1 MDTRPQEGRNRATA
15 AALLGA
21 FLFLLVASFLAL
33 PCMTAIPAA
42 TGMFSSA
49 AGPQACQAPKLF
61 APKADLVKLEVLPPE
76 GFLKILIALPVL
88 AAALLPAVLAPSRP
102 RPRAATRPRTGTLPF
117 ATSDPPKLPA
127 FAALRD
133 A

>member
-1 MDTRPQEGRNRATA
+1 MA
-15 AALLGA
+15 AATVLGA

-33 PCMTAIPAA
+33 PCMTATA
-42 TGMFSSA
+42 TSSGLFSSV
-49 AGPQACQAPKLF
+49 AGPQACQAPKFF
-61 APKADLVKLEVLPPE
+61 APRADLVKLQVLPPE
-76 GFLKILIALPVL
+76 GFLKPLYVLPAL
-88 AAALLPAVLAPSRP
+88 AAATFLLAAAILLRPPSRARI
-102 RPRAATRPRTGTLPF
+102 RPRSGTLPF